1 MVYTLK
7 DEWFERNIQF
17 PSSLS
22 YDDFDVT
29 NAGEI
34 ECPKSE
40 YQ

>member
-1 MVYTLK
+1 MK
-7 DEWFERNIQF
+7 DERFEKHTIAIE
-17 PSSLS
+17 PS

-29 NAGEI
+29 NAAEM